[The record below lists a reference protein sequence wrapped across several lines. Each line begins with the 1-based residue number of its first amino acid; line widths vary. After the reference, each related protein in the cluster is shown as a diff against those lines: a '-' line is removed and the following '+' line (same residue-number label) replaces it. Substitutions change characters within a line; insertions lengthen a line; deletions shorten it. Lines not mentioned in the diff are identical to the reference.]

1 MARELIVSLQDN
13 HAERSVIA
21 AEAPDEVL
29 TIPDASLDLGV
40 LQGVFKNEMNQAQQV
55 LFRQLVEQVVK
66 TLRGELADDVL
77 AEISDAEW
85 REMSLRG
92 LEVLNEVR
100 GITIEFMDIHLLS
113 NMTTPRMKQIM
124 LMWYGIHWK
133 TTLALMH
140 FVDTT
145 KVSMVRVVQRQLKQA
160 LIRCFQISFCSLFE
174 DEIKSLLFLFACRF
188 RHEWTKRCKLLLN
201 FLGIK

>member
-1 MARELIVSLQDN
+1 MPGSVLAAEEDMARELIVSLQDN

-40 LQGVFKNEMNQAQQV
+40 PQGVFKNEMNQAQQV

-85 REMSLRG
+85 REMSFAWAGSFERG
-92 LEVLNEVR
+92 E

-124 LMWYGIHWK
+124 LM
-133 TTLALMH
+133 
-140 FVDTT
+140 
-145 KVSMVRVVQRQLKQA
+145 
-160 LIRCFQISFCSLFE
+160 
-174 DEIKSLLFLFACRF
+174 
-188 RHEWTKRCKLLLN
+188 
-201 FLGIK
+201 

>member
-40 LQGVFKNEMNQAQQV
+40 PQGVFKNEMNQAQQV

-85 REMSLRG
+85 REMSFAWAGSFERGEGHYYRIHGHSFIVEYDNTQNEANHAHVVWHSLENNFGLDALR
-92 LEVLNEVR
+92 
-100 GITIEFMDIHLLS
+100 
-113 NMTTPRMKQIM
+113 
-124 LMWYGIHWK
+124 
-133 TTLALMH
+133 
-140 FVDTT
+140 
-145 KVSMVRVVQRQLKQA
+145 
-160 LIRCFQISFCSLFE
+160 
-174 DEIKSLLFLFACRF
+174 
-188 RHEWTKRCKLLLN
+188 RHYESQH
-201 FLGIK
+201 GAP